1 MNEHT
6 QPSRLSG
13 RIRRLAWATLVTAV
27 AVSGCERSSTD
38 APAPTAEAP
47 TAPTNRVDINAAVRQ
62 NLGIT
67 FAKVEE
73 RNVARTLRVPGRF
86 ELLPTAK
93 REYRIPVPGQVEL
106 LVEQYQPIEA
116 GTPLYRLDS
125 PRWRELQRE
134 LTDAHSQV
142 TLAQAGVDSVGPF
155 MEAHEKHHTAIQNA
169 VDLWTQRVDKLEA
182 LEAAGGAR
190 GEDVAQAKASLA
202 TARSEL
208 AETLEKEAELV
219 ARESEVRA
227 QLDAARGR
235 LAILLRS
242 ASSLTGRSAEELL
255 AVEDEEPA
263 WRTIDAIEVR
273 AHAPGVVD
281 ALHAVSGA
289 FVDQNASVLDTL
301 QPDRVRFRAN
311 ALQSDL
317 GRLAQGLPAMVVA
330 PQGGSLGT
338 ADSLSGTLALAP
350 TADSER
356 RTIELV
362 MTPSTDAAVP
372 TWARAG
378 VSGFLEVVVRGG
390 ERPELA
396 IPLAC
401 VVRDG
406 TQSIIFRRDPGDPD
420 KAIRMEADL
429 GIDDGRWIV
438 VRSGVAEGNEI
449 VLDGVYQLMVAT
461 SGSITKGGHF
471 HPDGTFHEGDD

>member
-1 MNEHT
+1 M
-6 QPSRLSG
+6 
-13 RIRRLAWATLVTAV
+13 
-27 AVSGCERSSTD
+27 
-38 APAPTAEAP
+38 
-47 TAPTNRVDINAAVRQ
+47 TNRVDINAAVRQ

-86 ELLPTAK
+86 ELLPTAR
-93 REYRIPVPGQVEL
+93 REYRVPVPGQVEL
-106 LVEQYQPIEA
+106 LVEQYQPIES
-116 GTPLYRLDS
+116 GTPLYRIDS

-155 MEAHEKHHTAIQNA
+155 MEAHEKHHTEIQSA
-169 VDLWTQRVDKLEA
+169 VDLWTQRVAKLET

-202 TARSEL
+202 TARSDL

-219 ARESEVRA
+219 ARASEVHA

-242 ASSLTGRSAEELL
+242 ASSLTGRSSEELL
-255 AVEDEEPA
+255 AVTDGEPV
-263 WRTIDAIEVR
+263 WRTIDTIEVR
-273 AHAPGVVD
+273 AHAPGIVD
-281 ALHAVSGA
+281 RLLAVSGA
-289 FVDQNASVLDTL
+289 FVDQNASVLDTV
-301 QPDRVRFRAN
+301 QPDKVRFRAN

-317 GRLAQGLPAMVVA
+317 GRLAQGLPATVVA

-338 ADSLSGTLALAP
+338 AESLAGTLALAP
-350 TADSER
+350 TADSDR

-362 MTPSTDAAVP
+362 MTPSPDGPAP

-378 VSGFLEVVVRGG
+378 VSGFLEVVVKGG
-390 ERPELA
+390 ERAELA

-401 VVRDG
+401 VARDG
-406 TQSIIFRRDPGDPD
+406 TQSIIFRRDPSNPD